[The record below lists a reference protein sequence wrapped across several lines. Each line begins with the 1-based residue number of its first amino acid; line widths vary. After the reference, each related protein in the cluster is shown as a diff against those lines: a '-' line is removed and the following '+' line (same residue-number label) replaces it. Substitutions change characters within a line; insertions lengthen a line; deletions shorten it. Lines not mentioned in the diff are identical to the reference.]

1 MYGLRPKTIIL
12 RLPFRN
18 RIALFVIYLWG
29 RAFDWISVDLLY
41 GRAHSNVDQCPG
53 QYSPVQSPPPPEES
67 PQCLSIV
74 HDWPMVAGGQRGKYS
89 TIGLT
94 RFWSSLSFVVLSY
107 PFCWIW
113 CRGSQR
119 TISQMASR

>member
-1 MYGLRPKTIIL
+1 MACVPRQLSSGYRSEIELRYLLFTCGGEHSIGFRSIYSMAEHTRMWTSAL
-12 RLPFRN
+12 ASTHPF
-18 RIALFVIYLWG
+18 
-29 RAFDWISVDLLY
+29 S
-41 GRAHSNVDQCPG
+41 HQ
-53 QYSPVQSPPPPEES
+53 PPPEES

-74 HDWPMVAGGQRGKYS
+74 HDWPLVAGGQRGKYS

-107 PFCWIW
+107 PFRWIW

-119 TISQMASR
+119 TKSQMASR